1 MTYSSEDAQQI
12 LNLAMERKQE
22 ESFSQKQ
29 LSDMAAELGIS
40 EELLKSAEQ
49 EWVTQ
54 TKDNREK
61 QAYLEKMRRGFR
73 VHLISFLA
81 VNTFLVILN
90 LMTTP
95 RDFWAIY
102 PLSGWGLGLV
112 MHNLKAN
119 PDNILQSHLGC
130 KKS

>member
-1 MTYSSEDAQQI
+1 MNYSSEDTQQI
-12 LNLAMERKQE
+12 LQLAMQRKQE

-40 EELLKSAEQ
+40 EELLQSAKQ
-49 EWVTQ
+49 EWLTQ
-54 TKDNREK
+54 AKVNRQK
-61 QAYLEKMRRGFR
+61 QAHHEQLRRGFR

-81 VNTFLVILN
+81 VNTFLVVLN

-119 PDNILQSHLGC
+119 PDRMLQSHLGC
-130 KKS
+130 KQS